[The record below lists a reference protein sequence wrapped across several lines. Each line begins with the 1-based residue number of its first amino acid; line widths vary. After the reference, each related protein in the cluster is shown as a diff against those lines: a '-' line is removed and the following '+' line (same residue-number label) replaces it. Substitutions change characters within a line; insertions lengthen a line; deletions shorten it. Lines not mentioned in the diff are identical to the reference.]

1 MTSILMV
8 TKYYPPFSSGGTEK
22 YVEVISQKL
31 AEKGLT
37 ITIAA
42 PSTTSKTTTEQNG
55 KITIHRFPIHK
66 HSYFEYSSH
75 MRKYI
80 KNSQNDI
87 IHFHTF
93 DVLCRYLR
101 IGLKTP
107 YAITTH
113 GFLWTNHPH
122 NPINYIYKNNI
133 LKTNL
138 QHAQRIFCVSQQD
151 HQNIK
156 TLLGN
161 QALNLRYIPN
171 GVDTKKFANLNKTQL
186 KQKNNLQNKT
196 VITQVARF
204 TPLKGQ
210 HILIEAIRQL
220 PQETRKQCAF
230 ILAGYTHDPTYLN
243 QLKQTI
249 QQNNLQQTIQI
260 QTNPPDIQLT
270 ELYGATDIFVLPS
283 FIEGLPLTLFEA
295 WAAKC
300 AVIITN
306 VGGIPYVANNN
317 HDSIVIPPN
326 DPTTLAQKIQQLAAD
341 EKTRTELATKGY
353 QRAQTEFNLDRI
365 VDKLVQEYNQ
375 ILKN

>member
-1 MTSILMV
+1 MV

-42 PSTTSKTTTEQNG
+42 PSTTSKTTTEPNG

-66 HSYFEYSSH
+66 HSYLEYSNP

-107 YAITTH
+107 YTITTH
-113 GFLWTNHPH
+113 GFLWTNHSH
-122 NPINYIYKNNI
+122 NPINYIYKNSI
-133 LKTNL
+133 LKNNL
-138 QHAQRIFCVSQQD
+138 QHAQSIFCVSQQD

-156 TLLGN
+156 TLIGN
-161 QALNLRYIPN
+161 QAQNLRYMPN
-171 GVDTKKFANLNKTQL
+171 GVDTKKFANLDKTQL
-186 KQKNNLQNKT
+186 KQKKCLQDKI

-204 TPLKGQ
+204 TPQKGQ

-230 ILAGYTHDPTYLN
+230 ILAGYPHDQTYLN

-249 QQNNLQQTIQI
+249 RQNSLQQTIQI
-260 QTNPPDIQLT
+260 QTNPTDTQLT
-270 ELYGATDIFVLPS
+270 ELYGATDIFALPS

-306 VGGIPYVANNN
+306 VGGIPYVANTNQ
-317 HDSIVIPPN
+317 DSMVIPPN
-326 DPTTLAQKIQQLAAD
+326 NPTILAQKIQQLATD
-341 EKTRTELATKGY
+341 EKTRTELAGKGY
-353 QRAQTEFNLDRI
+353 QRAQTEFNLDSM
-365 VDKLVQEYNQ
+365 VDRLIQEYNQ
-375 ILKN
+375 MLTN